1 MELEHRN
8 VSVVNPAPDVNA
20 VLCFVHLDL
29 TWPERICHWSMLALL
44 HCETRLWTWKE
55 YV

>member
-20 VLCFVHLDL
+20 VLCFVHPDL
-29 TWPERICHWSMLALL
+29 TWTDLPLKYVGFTS
-44 HCETRLWTWKE
+44 LWNQVMDLKRMC
-55 YV
+55 